1 METFRLS
8 VFAADK
14 TFYEGDCEML
24 VFPAVEGQC
33 GVLAHH
39 RNMIAAVVP
48 GTLYYTLP
56 DHQKKMAAVSN
67 GMIKVEDNEVLVL
80 VDSAEHPEDIDA
92 IRAKR
97 EADMAQEAIL
107 QKESIQDY
115 NIAQANLARAINR
128 LKVKRHYNDSVEKGM

>member
-1 METFRLS
+1 
-8 VFAADK
+8 
-14 TFYEGDCEML
+14 ML
-24 VFPAVEGQC
+24 VFPTVEGQY

-48 GTLYYTLP
+48 GILYYTLP

-97 EADMAQEAIL
+97 EADMAKEAML
-107 QKESIQDY
+107 QKKSIREY
-115 NIAQANLARAINR
+115 HLAQANLARAINR
-128 LKVKRHYNDSVEKGM
+128 LKVKRHYNDSIGEGM